1 MPDLRKAIESLDFG
15 GSIRFD
21 EPMSAHTSFRIGGS
35 ADAFLTPSTETDVA
49 AVVGLAGSVPL
60 FILGAGANILVSDEG
75 IRGIVLDMS
84 GLDGYRID
92 GTLIVAGAGFDISEL
107 SRRASEEQLSGM
119 EFIYGMPGSV
129 GGSVWMNA
137 RCYGRSVSDILEYAD
152 VIDETG
158 RTRRVRP
165 PQSAFGYKVSPFQ
178 RERWVI
184 VAAGFRLMEGEH
196 TEITK
201 MMTANKD
208 DRERKGHFA
217 APSAG
222 SVFKNSRAFGEPSG
236 KIIDSLG
243 LRGKRIGD
251 AAVSD
256 AHANIIINRG
266 AAKAA
271 DILALI
277 RLIEKTVAE
286 KFGFKLEREIRLVGD
301 WEEPQ

>member
-49 AVVGLAGSVPL
+49 AVVGLAGNVPL